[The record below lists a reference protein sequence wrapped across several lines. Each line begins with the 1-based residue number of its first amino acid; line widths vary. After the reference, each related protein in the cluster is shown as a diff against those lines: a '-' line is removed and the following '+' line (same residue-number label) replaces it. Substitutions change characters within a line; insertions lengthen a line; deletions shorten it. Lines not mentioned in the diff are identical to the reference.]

1 MDRKLV
7 VEPAEAVAHGMPP
20 VRIALDLGNLPVMA
34 RTFIN
39 GRMYAA
45 VIGPP
50 GGILFFRILAAPRV
64 IEDGDALEALIRDIY
79 ADEQNLSLAVRG
91 EMEVQGE
98 IRMTQLFFTGTSMA
112 ACANCAMIVSPPS
125 HGASAPGVLLI
136 FGHSGTPDW
145 IDDCL
150 AIASNDTLGQILETL
165 QLDLAV
171 DSSTYGTATASVG
184 SSAEQ
189 GDSRKSNEAS
199 NDKPKSE
206 APPRTQPQGVAPELL
221 VKYVDEIRE
230 TLKRMGCW
238 SEGMPTGQSMATWTP
253 LQQRMWSVQ
262 ATLQAMEGTIRGS
275 ATANPSQPIFGIV
288 EALGNLKRMLATTPG
303 AEEMVKLLERGPQ
316 A

>member
-20 VRIALDLGNLPVMA
+20 VRIVLDLGNLPVMA

-39 GRMYAA
+39 PRMYAA

-50 GGILFFRILAAPRV
+50 GGILFFRIFSVPRV

-91 EMEVQGE
+91 EMEVQGQ

-112 ACANCAMIVSPPS
+112 ACANCAMIVPPPS

-150 AIASNDTLGQILETL
+150 AIASNETLGQILETL

-171 DSSTYGTATASVG
+171 EAPAAAVANARDAQKSS
-184 SSAEQ
+184 
-189 GDSRKSNEAS
+189 EAS
-199 NDKPKSE
+199 HEEPKPA
-206 APPRTQPQGVAPELL
+206 APARTQPQGVAPELL
-221 VKYVDEIRE
+221 VKYIDEIRE

-238 SEGMPTGQSMATWTP
+238 SEGMPTGQAMATWTP

-262 ATLQAMEGTIRGS
+262 ATLQAIEGTIRGS
-275 ATANPSQPIFGIV
+275 ATANPGQPIFGIV
-288 EALGNLKRMLATTPG
+288 EALGNLKRMIATTPG
-303 AEEMVKLLERGPQ
+303 ADEMVKLLERGPQ

>member
-7 VEPAEAVAHGMPP
+7 VEPADAIAHGMLP
-20 VRIALDLGNLPVMA
+20 VRITLDLDNLPVMA

-39 GRMYAA
+39 PRMYAA

-50 GGILFFRILAAPRV
+50 GGILFFRIFSVPRV
-64 IEDGDALEALIRDIY
+64 IEDGDALEALIREIY
-79 ADEQNLSLAVRG
+79 SDEQHLSLAVRG
-91 EMEVQGE
+91 EMEVQGQ

-112 ACANCAMIVSPPS
+112 ACANCAMIVPPPS
-125 HGASAPGVLLI
+125 QGASAPGVLLI

-150 AIASNDTLGQILETL
+150 AIASNETLGQILETL
-165 QLDLAV
+165 RLDLAV
-171 DSSTYGTATASVG
+171 
-184 SSAEQ
+184 EPC
-189 GDSRKSNEAS
+189 EAQ
-199 NDKPKSE
+199 NANAAGGEKKIQVEPKPV
-206 APPRTQPQGVAPELL
+206 APVRAQPQGVAPELL

-238 SEGMPTGQSMATWTP
+238 SDGMPTGQAMATWTP

-262 ATLQAMEGTIRGS
+262 ATLQAMDGTIRGC
-275 ATANPSQPIFGIV
+275 AAANPGQPVFGIV
-288 EALGNLKRMLATTPG
+288 EAFGNLNRMLANTPG
-303 AEEMVKLLERGPQ
+303 AEEMVNLLARGPQ